1 MLKAW
6 LGGVLAGVLAVTG
19 MAVPARADVNQVGCN
34 FGIARPYIATVG
46 GAQVVQTRIN
56 ASGCYT
62 DLDSVLMEL
71 TLNLT
76 VDDGTPEGAANAVPL
91 EYTTVRD
98 VHNGDSFS
106 VVFPPDDQPVA
117 LKPGTYL
124 ACGSAATY
132 LEGYQSPRQ
141 IDCKLA
147 GWNVPL
153 NIPKM

>member
-1 MLKAW
+1 MVKES
-6 LGGVLAGVLAVTG
+6 LGAVLVGVLAAAGAT
-19 MAVPARADVNQVGCN
+19 VPAQADVNEVSCN
-34 FGIARPYIATVG
+34 FSIAKPYIATVG
-46 GAQVVQTRIN
+46 GAQVVQTRID

-62 DLDSVLMEL
+62 NLSSVPMEF
-71 TLNLT
+71 TLHLT
-76 VDDGTPEGAANAVPL
+76 VDDGTPEGAANAVAL

-98 VHNGDSFS
+98 VHNGESLS
-106 VVFPPDDQPVA
+106 VVFPPDEQPVA
-117 LKPGTYL
+117 LKAGTYL

-132 LEGYQSPRQ
+132 LEGYQSAKQ